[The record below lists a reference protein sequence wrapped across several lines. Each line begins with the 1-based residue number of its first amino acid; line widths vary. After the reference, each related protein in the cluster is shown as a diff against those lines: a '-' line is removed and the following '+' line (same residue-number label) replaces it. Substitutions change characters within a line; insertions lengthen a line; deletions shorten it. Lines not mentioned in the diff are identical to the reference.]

1 MKNISKF
8 LLATAMLA
16 AICGTMLLGSR
27 AEATVL
33 QGATI
38 SVPDAGAPD
47 APAAEVKADETK
59 HGSDITTNDLVYFL
73 LAFATGA
80 LALKAIASIMRIGDI
95 NANLKKL
102 IEIQEKQLA
111 ATERIIE
118 LTRSGR

>member
-16 AICGTMLLGSR
+16 AICGTMLHGSR

-59 HGSDITTNDLVYFL
+59 HGSDITTKDFVYFL

-80 LALKAIASIMRIGDI
+80 LAIKAIASIVGIGDI